1 LAALTPK
8 RRGKFKDYRN
18 RGENLATSAAVF
30 CHNGGST
37 GSAGQHML
45 QVIDARERD
54 LGGFVVRRVLP
65 FENRQMV
72 GPFIFFD
79 HLGPTQLAP
88 GSGIDVRPH
97 PHIALATVT
106 YLFAGSLEHRDSL
119 GTVREIRPGD
129 VNWMSAGRG
138 IAHSERTPREA
149 RASGGQVHGIQSWVA
164 LPDGEEDGDA
174 TFMHYPAASLPRRVA
189 DGIDLTVIAGAA
201 FGLRAPVLTTWPT
214 LYVHAQ
220 IADGAALEV
229 PPDHAERAVYVVHGA
244 LAIDGLSVTAG
255 HLVVL
260 ESGTT
265 FALRA
270 LGDARAMLLGGARFP
285 TPRFIW
291 WNFVSSSQERI
302 ERAKERWQR
311 RQFPAVPGE
320 TEFIPLPNH

>member
-1 LAALTPK
+1 MK
-8 RRGKFKDYRN
+8 R
-18 RGENLATSAAVF
+18 
-30 CHNGGST
+30 
-37 GSAGQHML
+37 L

-65 FENRQMV
+65 FESRQMV

-79 HLGPTQLAP
+79 HLGPTQFAP

-129 VNWMSAGRG
+129 VNWMSAGSG
-138 IAHSERTPREA
+138 IAHSERTAREA
-149 RASGGQVHGIQSWVA
+149 RASGGLVHGIQSWVA
-164 LPDGEEDGDA
+164 LPDGHEDGEP
-174 TFMHYPAASLPRRVA
+174 TFVHYPAATLPKRVA
-189 DGIDLTVIAGAA
+189 DGIELTVIAGAA
-201 FGLRAPVLTTWPT
+201 FGLRSPVLTMWPT

-220 IADGAALEV
+220 IADGATLEV
-229 PPDHAERAVYVVHGA
+229 PPDHAERAVYVVDGA
-244 LAIDGLSVTAG
+244 LTIDGISVTPG
-255 HLVVL
+255 HLAVL

-265 FALRA
+265 SVLRA
-270 LGDARAMLLGGARFP
+270 MGDARAMLLGGQRFP
-285 TPRFIW
+285 TPRHIW

-320 TEFIPLPNH
+320 TEFIPLPHH